1 MWGLRG
7 DAADAFDEIA
17 PTLDIVFDPHQ
28 ITAGVVVVL
37 AGATISTDPNVPAD
51 RTALAATNTAM
62 FTEYAEALAARDHPP
77 IVVVQSNPVELGVKI
92 FSRRL
97 PRRSVLGA
105 AGFSDSLRFG
115 REVARDL
122 GVARRDVRAL
132 VLGEH
137 GDRMVPL
144 WSQLQ
149 VRGRDAAEYAEQV
162 RAGRQ
167 LSDLPDEIRAG
178 KAQMLDLVKSGDIAA
193 AYAYVESL
201 PADVRFAVKPFFTHF
216 TAGRTT
222 EAATANA
229 AAWLVSMLINGFPL
243 MVSAQVRLEGDFHEL
258 HGVTAVPLILS
269 PTGWSRTVA
278 MDLAE
283 DELDLLSA
291 SVLPTD

>member
-1 MWGLRG
+1 MDVAIIGAGGVCGRQLLFQTLSQRIVSPDARIELVTHRGGQSEREMWGLRG

-167 LSDLPDEIRAG
+167 LSDLPDEIRARRRCWT
-178 KAQMLDLVKSGDIAA
+178 S
-193 AYAYVESL
+193 
-201 PADVRFAVKPFFTHF
+201 
-216 TAGRTT
+216 
-222 EAATANA
+222 
-229 AAWLVSMLINGFPL
+229 
-243 MVSAQVRLEGDFHEL
+243 
-258 HGVTAVPLILS
+258 
-269 PTGWSRTVA
+269 
-278 MDLAE
+278 
-283 DELDLLSA
+283 
-291 SVLPTD
+291 